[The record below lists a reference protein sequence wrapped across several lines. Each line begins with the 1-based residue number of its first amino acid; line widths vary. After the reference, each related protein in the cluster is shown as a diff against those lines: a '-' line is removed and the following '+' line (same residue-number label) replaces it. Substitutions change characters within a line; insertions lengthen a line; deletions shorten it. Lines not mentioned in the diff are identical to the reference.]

1 MTDKEKFYKVMLDDY
16 TLEMY
21 GIALDL
27 QRITVATKTPEQ
39 LGKQLEDL
47 KTKMVNKLIQ
57 RMEQE
62 Q

>member
-1 MTDKEKFYKVMLDDY
+1 MTDKEKFYKAMLDDY

-27 QRITVATKTPEQ
+27 QGITVATKTPEQ
-39 LGKQLEDL
+39 LGRQLEDL
-47 KTKMVNKLIQ
+47 KTKMVNKLIT